1 MNETLLIPNERYLY
15 RINGRQVP
23 VLYTGYRP
31 WVPTGKGPRSH
42 AFTRLDTGEWI
53 YRRHAVGLSHHYEG
67 CPCTRFNG
75 LTSCMCRERL
85 AEVR

>member
-23 VLYTGYRP
+23 VLCNGYRP
-31 WVPTGKGPRSH
+31 WVPTGKGHWSR
-42 AFTRLDTGEWI
+42 AFTRQDTGEWI
-53 YRRHAVGLSHHYEG
+53 YCRHAVGVSHRYEG
-67 CPCTRFNG
+67 CVCARFNG

>member
-15 RINGRQVP
+15 GINGRQVL
-23 VLYTGYRP
+23 VLYNGYRP
-31 WVPTGKGPRSH
+31 WGPTGKGPRSR
-42 AFTRLDTGEWI
+42 AFTRQDTGEWI
-53 YRRHAVGLSHHYEG
+53 CRRHAVGVSHHYEG

-85 AEVR
+85 AGVR